1 MCDMYDG
8 QSGRRGRW
16 KARAVARLLLRRDTQ
31 QTVLFVDR
39 AYFEG
44 ERDERAEQQ
53 LLQKVR

>member
-1 MCDMYDG
+1 MYDG